1 MATRV
6 ITYTPTEPTDFSD
19 GNAMFHGAI
28 QNMNQ
33 AFKTGIDTADT
44 FGLNVRDRNQAVLD
58 SIINGISQEDLAKPD
73 TQLMLSNVIR
83 DMEHNSAGMID
94 LGKAFGAID
103 KRGGTLVARNNAQL
117 VNQENQIKAQ
127 TMQDTAS
134 AKRLVAMDNILSN
147 MKADDPS
154 RETLTA
160 EFNSE
165 FSKSSPM
172 VKTLFG
178 EQAET
183 KQIADIDRGT
193 LRNTSNFNFTQSVAK
208 PLENQIATIA
218 EHEVQAND
226 IIGNPNSTP
235 EQVAQAK
242 EILANVSA
250 QRTGLFKHGVSYDT
264 YIGAVNKAKGNA
276 TQQKQKDR
284 EHSLNER
291 KVGIQDKI
299 ANATIKNN
307 EDKTAI
313 EASKVMLGGS
323 GGSGGSN
330 DNPNKPVNASEEK
343 AYASGYTPSVISTKG
358 INAPA
363 LRTKFFSNL
372 NAFASNENALKNN
385 VSYKAYKESKDAKD
399 IWKNPI
405 AKEGGSWGLGTK
417 GDDFLKALDEHSM
430 PDRYKIAIHE
440 IFATNKFPS
449 FSKWFSVGSS
459 DSLAGI
465 LDVTYN
471 NLKQGEASQKNVA
484 KAKAVEELNILTQAS
499 NLSDIDLVTA
509 MAGYNAKT
517 GKMSNP
523 LSQAE
528 LDILPD
534 AVVSAY
540 KQLQTKGASK
550 KK

>member
-1 MATRV
+1 MTRV
-6 ITYTPTEPTDFSD
+6 ITYTPTAPTDFKA
-19 GNAMFHGAI
+19 GNAMLHGAM

-33 AFKTGIDTADT
+33 AFKTGIDVVDT
-44 FGLNVRDRNQAVLD
+44 FGENVRDRNQAVLD
-58 SIINGISQEDLAKPD
+58 SIINGINQEDLAKPD

-103 KRGGTLVARNNAQL
+103 KRGDELVKRSDAQL

-127 TMQDTAS
+127 NMQDTAS
-134 AKRLVAMDNILSN
+134 AKKLVAMDNILSN
-147 MKADDPS
+147 MKADDPN
-154 RETLTA
+154 REMLTA

-165 FSKSSPM
+165 FSKSSPI

-178 EQAET
+178 EQAVS
-183 KQIADIDRGT
+183 KQIADIDRIT
-193 LRNTSNFNFTQSVAK
+193 KRNTSDYNFIQSVGK
-208 PLENQIATIA
+208 PFENQIATIA

-226 IIGNPNSTP
+226 IISNPKSTP

-242 EILANVSA
+242 EVLANVST

-284 EHSLNER
+284 EHSLDER
-291 KVGIQDKI
+291 KADTQDKLVDG
-299 ANATIKNN
+299 TIKNN
-307 EDKTAI
+307 EDRIAI
-313 EASKVMLGGS
+313 DASKVILGES
-323 GGSGGSN
+323 GGSGGSKG
-330 DNPNKPVNASEEK
+330 NPNNPVNASEEK
-343 AYASGYTPSVISTKG
+343 AFALGYTPDVISTKG

-372 NAFASNENALKNN
+372 NAFASNENTLKNN

-399 IWKNPI
+399 IWNNPI
-405 AKEGGSWGLGTK
+405 ASESGSWGFGTK
-417 GDDFLKALDEHSM
+417 GDDFLKLLDEHSM

-449 FSKWFSVGSS
+449 FSEWFGAGSG

-471 NLKQGEASQKNVA
+471 NLKQEEALQKNVA

-509 MAGYNAKT
+509 MAGYDAKT

-523 LSQAE
+523 LSQRE

-534 AVVSAY
+534 EVVSVY
-540 KQLQTKGASK
+540 KQLRTKGATK

>member
-1 MATRV
+1 MARV
-6 ITYTPTEPTDFSD
+6 ITYTPTEPANFKD
-19 GNAMFHGAI
+19 GNAMFHSAI
-28 QNMNQ
+28 QNMDQ
-33 AFKTGIDTADT
+33 AFETGIDIADT
-44 FGLNVRDRNQAVLD
+44 FGQNVRDRNQAVLD

-83 DMEHNSAGMID
+83 DVEHNSAGMID
-94 LGKAFGAID
+94 LDKAFGAID
-103 KRGGTLVARNNAQL
+103 KRGGTLVARDNAQL
-117 VNQENQIKAQ
+117 VNQENRIKAQ
-127 TMQDTAS
+127 TMQDTAT
-134 AKRLVAMDNILSN
+134 AKNLVAMDNIISN
-147 MKADDPS
+147 MKADDPN
-154 RETLTA
+154 RETLIA
-160 EFNSE
+160 EFNSA
-165 FSKSSPM
+165 FSKSNPT

-178 EQAET
+178 EQAES
-183 KQIADIDRGT
+183 KQTADIDRAT
-193 LRNTSNFNFTQSVAK
+193 LRNTSNYNFTQSVAK
-208 PLENQIATIA
+208 FVENQIATIA

-226 IIGNPNSTP
+226 IISNSQSTP

-242 EILANVSA
+242 EILANVST
-250 QRTGLFKHGVSYDT
+250 QRTGLFKQGVSPDT

-284 EHSLNER
+284 EHSINER
-291 KVGIQDKI
+291 KLGIQDKL
-299 ANATIKNN
+299 ANATI
-307 EDKTAI
+307 EDKKDRTAI

-330 DNPNKPVNASEEK
+330 GNPNKPVNVSEEK
-343 AYASGYTPSVISTKG
+343 AYALGYTPDVISTKG

-405 AKEGGSWGLGTK
+405 AEEWGSFGLGTK

-449 FSKWFSVGSS
+449 FSKWLSVGSS

-471 NLKQGEASQKNVA
+471 NLKQQDALQKNVA

-509 MAGYNAKT
+509 MAGYDAKT

-528 LDILPD
+528 LDTLPD
-534 AVVSAY
+534 AVVSTY
-540 KQLQTKGASK
+540 RQLQTKGATK